1 MNGLTKRNKMA
12 QHNYYWS
19 CSPFADWLRGTEKL
33 KMGTSEEWD
42 NWTTAAKM
50 KHNFRYWLAEDF
62 LSDLQDF
69 VTWPERKL
77 NDIRYYVN
85 NRWITRSHALTA
97 HPRDIKPGNWCDVG
111 NRFLPCLFNE
121 LVDFVEIEQAWHH
134 CIWSDEMKTKYNV
147 PWYRKG
153 WLRLRTWRC
162 PEAGMEYLRWA
173 ETLTNEE
180 FLEEGEKHKA
190 EPTYQAKAAKEIIEL
205 YTWWTTTYRNRP
217 DPYEA
222 SGWSAHC
229 DAMRVKYPGSFFSS
243 LNSKDPED
251 RKASDKAHKLLQKI
265 EAAYAKEDEA
275 MMIRLIKIRESLW
288 T

>member
-1 MNGLTKRNKMA
+1 MRS
-12 QHNYYWS
+12 HYWT
-19 CSPFADWLRGTEKL
+19 CSKFADWLRGTPKL
-33 KMGTSEEWD
+33 KCGTSEEWD
-42 NWTTAAKM
+42 AWYASSAKS
-50 KHNFRYWLAEDF
+50 HPIRYWIAEEGLDH
-62 LSDLQDF
+62 LQKF
-69 VTWPERKL
+69 VYYIPDRL
-77 NDIRYYVN
+77 NDIRYYIN

-97 HPRDIKPGNWCDVG
+97 HPRDIAPGTWRDVG

-134 CIWSDEMKTKYNV
+134 CIWSDDAKTKFNV

-205 YTWWTTTYRNRP
+205 YTWWTVTYRNRP

-229 DAMRVKYPGSFFSS
+229 DAMRVKYPGSMFSS
-243 LNSKDPED
+243 LNSKDPAD
-251 RKASDKAHKLLQKI
+251 RKASDKAHKLLTKI
-265 EAAYAKEDEA
+265 EKAYEAEDEA

>member
-1 MNGLTKRNKMA
+1 MRSN
-12 QHNYYWS
+12 YWS
-19 CSPFADWLRGTEKL
+19 CSKFSDWLRGTPKL
-33 KMGTSEEWD
+33 KCGTSEEWD
-42 NWTTAAKM
+42 AWYASSAKA
-50 KHNFRYWLAEDF
+50 HPIRYWIAEEGLDHI
-62 LSDLQDF
+62 QKF
-69 VTWPERKL
+69 VYYIPDRL
-77 NDIRYYVN
+77 NDIRYYIN

-97 HPRDIKPGNWCDVG
+97 HPRDIAPGTWRDVG

-134 CIWSDEMKTKYNV
+134 CIWSDDAKTKFDV

-217 DPYEA
+217 DPMDA

-229 DAMRVKYPGSFFSS
+229 EAMRVKYPGSMFSS

-251 RKASDKAHKLLQKI
+251 RKASDKAHKLLTKI
-265 EAAYAKEDEA
+265 EKAYEKEDEE

>member
-1 MNGLTKRNKMA
+1 V
-12 QHNYYWS
+12 YYI
-19 CSPFADWLRGTEKL
+19 PD
-33 KMGTSEEWD
+33 
-42 NWTTAAKM
+42 
-50 KHNFRYWLAEDF
+50 
-62 LSDLQDF
+62 
-69 VTWPERKL
+69 KL
-77 NDIRYYVN
+77 NDVRYYIN
-85 NRWITRSHALTA
+85 NRWVTRSHALTA
-97 HPRDIKPGNWCDVG
+97 HPRDIAPGTWRDVG

-134 CIWSDEMKTKYNV
+134 CIWSDDAKTKFET
-147 PWYRKG
+147 PWWRKG

-205 YTWWTTTYRNRP
+205 YTWWTVTYRNRP
-217 DPYEA
+217 DAMEA

-229 DAMRVKYPGSFFSS
+229 DTMRVKYPGSFFSS

-251 RKASDKAHKLLQKI
+251 KKASNKAHKLMDKI
-265 EAAYAKEDEA
+265 EKAYNKEDEE